1 MSVDVLAFGEPLF
14 ELSEVE
20 RSGRQ
25 VFLPGFGGDTSNAAI
40 AAARQGAGVGVLTRL
55 GSDAFGDR
63 FIELWRHEGVDT
75 STVAR
80 DEDAA
85 TGLYLISYDDR
96 GHHFTYFREGSA
108 ASRIGPED
116 LPREAIARC
125 KVLHLSGITQ
135 AISTSSCDAAFAAIE
150 IARENGVA
158 VSYDTNLRLKL
169 WPLARARATI
179 MATIALCDYCLPS
192 LDDARQLTG
201 LQDPYEIVSLLERT
215 GAANVLLKMGPD
227 GVLLAGANQREPVH
241 VPAFEVEAVDA
252 TGAGD
257 CFDGAFLAEMTRGA
271 TLEEAARYANAAAAL
286 STLGNGAVAP
296 IPRREDVAKFLSR
309 G

>member
-14 ELSEVE
+14 ELSQVE
-20 RSGRQ
+20 RGGQQ

-40 AAARQGAGVGVLTRL
+40 AATRQGADVGVLTRL

-63 FIELWRHEGVDT
+63 FIELWRQEGVDT
-75 STVAR
+75 SAVTR

-85 TGLYLISYDDR
+85 TGLYLISYDER

-150 IARENGVA
+150 LARENGVA

-201 LQDPYEIVSLLERT
+201 LQDPFEIVALLART
-215 GAANVLLKMGPD
+215 GAANVLLKMGPE
-227 GVLLAGANQREPVH
+227 GVLLAGAGQREPVH

-257 CFDGAFLAEMTRGA
+257 CFDGAFLAEMARGA

-296 IPRREDVAKFLSR
+296 IPRREDVERFISK